1 MLRTS
6 QVKRMNSRFFN
17 ENYRANLL
25 KTLSNEKDGKAEFYL
40 EQNIAIG
47 LQNKRDLE
55 CMLLKFWSEQSR
67 FDSLF
72 LPGQDNVKERD
83 FKQFVLL
90 SMLSYGVLN
99 MVAAQSRGIPSRRE
113 KCDRDLRAD
122 QSNVTLKNCP
132 MSVAA
137 EFWRSSR
144 KKGAGIWQGK
154 EIDWV

>member
-1 MLRTS
+1 
-6 QVKRMNSRFFN
+6 MNSRFFN

-113 KCDRDLRAD
+113 VR
-122 QSNVTLKNCP
+122 P
-132 MSVAA
+132 
-137 EFWRSSR
+137 
-144 KKGAGIWQGK
+144 
-154 EIDWV
+154 